1 MTNPET
7 VESVLAEMRA
17 DCSCIVG
24 GPNHGQCHN
33 CALAD
38 RLAAAHAAEVA
49 ERDAR
54 IERLFAANEQ
64 VMARAEAAERDAREL
79 RDAHKR
85 LAGMW
90 RAEANDLAF
99 PDEDERPI
107 VEAEDAMRR
116 LHADQLD
123 KAIATTEQADD

>member
-38 RLAAAHAAEVA
+38 RLADAHARDQRHYAEIERTWEWHKQTTIRAMTRAEVA
-49 ERDAR
+49 EALLREA
-54 IERLFAANEQ
+54 LPS
-64 VMARAEAAERDAREL
+64 VGEAASGCPDTLPVRREWL
-79 RDAHKR
+79 HGLVKRISAH
-85 LAGMW
+85 LSGG
-90 RAEANDLAF
+90 EGGGNG
-99 PDEDERPI
+99 
-107 VEAEDAMRR
+107 
-116 LHADQLD
+116 
-123 KAIATTEQADD
+123 